1 MGKAPLPLVQGEACG
16 GLADPLLLNTQ
27 FFGYCRENPSHCSR
41 QKSSRNEE
49 MLQYEG
55 GKPSCCI
62 ALCPFNGDAHEDSS
76 HIDQCSP
83 HHACWSGRGKTRCFS
98 VLRDPKPLHR
108 VLAELEAAEKVK
120 GQDSSRG
127 SNAESTFISERAS
140 TRASSVEWSAV
151 ATNSSPCNSGHS
163 SARMPFYDEDS
174 TASDSFL
181 DCRDGETIETVE
193 AQSPLPSLGF
203 GGDSSSSTAR
213 SSSGGDSW
221 GGSTAPPP
229 FQALH
234 ASAEI
239 VASQEQLEALAAEEA
254 STAAAA
260 FSQRQRELLDCVA
273 AAAAGEGGIRGA
285 LQQSFEDLL
294 PPHISAAAA
303 TGAGGAS
310 NGDGRPLGSDAE
322 ADDAL
327 LTPAQRFYR
336 DNRELLLQRAEQYL
350 LGKQA
355 AAAAAAATATDPEG
369 AEEEEWGGAAS
380 ALEEDWRA
388 YFNPVYKPPKGF
400 SWPVGGGTSE
410 ADGQTKVAA
419 AAASSAPPVYVS
431 CTHARQQPPSTV
443 ATHRAATPVDG
454 SKQPMRDLEF
464 CKGQYPALRDLKSLL
479 TQEGVIDIVYLNLE
493 AHSRRDLGVVALIGT
508 CSTAAHC
515 RSGPVS
521 VHLMTPAARAFYK
534 YFQDLWL
541 LFAAVIICRV
551 MVLRCP
557 FPAWKS
563 HGLPTAKAVQY
574 RSVVCSLG
582 VGNTFHFFG
591 YKGVD
596 AVVASSYSL
605 SEQCLKEA
613 EGVLTLGIG
622 GCVRCLNTEVQGAS
636 KTQANMLHSRNE
648 CNKAEKVRPSR
659 IRTHDHPCRSRRP
672 VAALYEVQLALR
684 VSYST
689 RVGAASST
697 QQDPTT
703 QGQSASPEASFNVTP
718 DELPPYIRRLELRQW
733 TLYFYPV
740 AQYLKCIDDPSVRD
754 FPTAEAPDELV
765 GTPSGCASA
774 WEAASLVTLL
784 RPQLLC
790 LECCSSRLRELT
802 SMRRRAFARMGV
814 VAAYMVGPPSGVRK
828 KVDLRSVRAAGCS
841 GLLHAALL
849 PVVAAAGAPPS
860 SVSSPLAAAPEGGP
874 PFLGTPGGR
883 SKKGPWEQPAGED
896 TGDAEIEGN
905 PLSAIYPIDRDRVTT
920 ARRLHECLL
929 LQPTQLR
936 ALRACVLGALS
947 NRWAWGP
954 PDPVAVDPL
963 PAACTSSRG
972 WGALQWAKQQKE
984 LFPSGYQVLLEERAS
999 CAAASLWNAI
1009 RDVEARERRPPG
1021 GPPSELPQPSAEAR
1035 EAAHPAQQPRLP
1047 GGGEK
1052 AHVVLVVCSAA
1063 LLPLLMDAL
1072 QQVHALE
1079 APKILAAGGGTGQL
1093 EYRTPMYAALHRSPP
1108 CLLPLLVLR
1117 FVLLPTAVAYGLVKL
1132 LNALSSWVEGSL
1144 HRGDLP
1150 AARAAAGE
1158 IQVRIDEPSSSQGA
1172 SEGCSLRERF
1182 KGLSSAIAHK
1192 WQPTAGGT
1200 LI

>member
-1 MGKAPLPLVQGEACG
+1 MPGNVAIASRVALAAAARASCPPVSYGAPRVCAPSPRLEAAAAAAAATAQAPPNSRSLCS
-16 GLADPLLLNTQ
+16 LSSDPFLH
-27 FFGYCRENPSHCSR
+27 S
-41 QKSSRNEE
+41 
-49 MLQYEG
+49 
-55 GKPSCCI
+55 
-62 ALCPFNGDAHEDSS
+62 
-76 HIDQCSP
+76 SP

-419 AAASSAPPVYVS
+419 AAASSAPPV
-431 CTHARQQPPSTV
+431 
-443 ATHRAATPVDG
+443 
-454 SKQPMRDLEF
+454 DLEF

-515 RSGPVS
+515 RRVSRLLRSLIASLEIPLVSDSCSCSTGSTRRNRARTSTSSSEWFVACLGPVS
-521 VHLMTPAARAFYK
+521 VHLMTPAARAFYNVEVA
-534 YFQDLWL
+534 WTSNCEGS
-541 LFAAVIICRV
+541 AVPQRE
-551 MVLRCP
+551 R
-557 FPAWKS
+557 
-563 HGLPTAKAVQY
+563 
-574 RSVVCSLG
+574 
-582 VGNTFHFFG
+582 
-591 YKGVD
+591 
-596 AVVASSYSL
+596 
-605 SEQCLKEA
+605 A
-613 EGVLTLGIG
+613 EGAQEDALVLQYTGDQEDVL
-622 GCVRCLNTEVQGAS
+622 Q
-636 KTQANMLHSRNE
+636 QQQ
-648 CNKAEKVRPSR
+648 
-659 IRTHDHPCRSRRP
+659 
-672 VAALYEVQLALR
+672 QLIL
-684 VSYST
+684 
-689 RVGAASST
+689 
-697 QQDPTT
+697 Q
-703 QGQSASPEASFNVTP
+703 
-718 DELPPYIRRLELRQW
+718 RLEHLQRNQ
-733 TLYFYPV
+733 
-740 AQYLKCIDDPSVRD
+740 
-754 FPTAEAPDELV
+754 
-765 GTPSGCASA
+765 
-774 WEAASLVTLL
+774 
-784 RPQLLC
+784 
-790 LECCSSRLRELT
+790 
-802 SMRRRAFARMGV
+802 
-814 VAAYMVGPPSGVRK
+814 
-828 KVDLRSVRAAGCS
+828 AG
-841 GLLHAALL
+841 
-849 PVVAAAGAPPS
+849 
-860 SVSSPLAAAPEGGP
+860 
-874 PFLGTPGGR
+874 
-883 SKKGPWEQPAGED
+883 
-896 TGDAEIEGN
+896 
-905 PLSAIYPIDRDRVTT
+905 
-920 ARRLHECLL
+920 
-929 LQPTQLR
+929 
-936 ALRACVLGALS
+936 
-947 NRWAWGP
+947 
-954 PDPVAVDPL
+954 
-963 PAACTSSRG
+963 
-972 WGALQWAKQQKE
+972 
-984 LFPSGYQVLLEERAS
+984 
-999 CAAASLWNAI
+999 
-1009 RDVEARERRPPG
+1009 
-1021 GPPSELPQPSAEAR
+1021 
-1035 EAAHPAQQPRLP
+1035 
-1047 GGGEK
+1047 
-1052 AHVVLVVCSAA
+1052 
-1063 LLPLLMDAL
+1063 
-1072 QQVHALE
+1072 
-1079 APKILAAGGGTGQL
+1079 
-1093 EYRTPMYAALHRSPP
+1093 
-1108 CLLPLLVLR
+1108 
-1117 FVLLPTAVAYGLVKL
+1117 
-1132 LNALSSWVEGSL
+1132 
-1144 HRGDLP
+1144 
-1150 AARAAAGE
+1150 
-1158 IQVRIDEPSSSQGA
+1158 
-1172 SEGCSLRERF
+1172 
-1182 KGLSSAIAHK
+1182 
-1192 WQPTAGGT
+1192 
-1200 LI
+1200 